1 MQQCREGISFINHYS
16 SIYIMDYDL
25 ELERVAKDIKDNKAK
40 TVVLQLPDGLK
51 DKAVEITSYLEKNT
65 DASIIIWLNS
75 CYGACDIP
83 LELNSL
89 NIDLLIQFGHSKWMF
104 E

>member
-1 MQQCREGISFINHYS
+1 MN
-16 SIYIMDYDL
+16 YDL
-25 ELERVAKDIKDNKAK
+25 ELERAAAEIKSSNARN
-40 TVVLQLPDGLK
+40 VVIQLPDGLK
-51 DKAVEITSYLEKNT
+51 PRATEIASYLKHNT
-65 DASIIIWLNS
+65 KANILIWLNS

>member
-1 MQQCREGISFINHYS
+1 
-16 SIYIMDYDL
+16 MDYDL
-25 ELERVAKDIKDNKAK
+25 ELERAADEIKKADAKN
-40 TVVLQLPDGLK
+40 VVLQLPDGLK
-51 DKAVEITSYLEKNT
+51 EKATEIAAYLEKHTSAN
-65 DASIIIWLNS
+65 ILIWLNS